1 VTLVRH
7 AKTTI
12 LLIGEGAC
20 DCAFLNH
27 LKRLYVPRGSG
38 VAVTVRDAHGKG
50 PGNVVDCAVGQ
61 SRDAAF
67 DIKAALLD
75 TDLEWLPK
83 TLALAR
89 KHRIHLV
96 SASPCLEGLLLEI
109 LERQALETNQAC
121 KQRLHPLLSGR
132 PTQVESYGGL
142 FSRELLERRRA
153 DVRSLADLL
162 DILAGRRPKP

>member
-1 VTLVRH
+1 MALARY

-20 DCAFLNH
+20 DCAFLTH
-27 LKRLYVPRGSG
+27 LKRLYAPRGSG

-50 PGNVVDCAVGQ
+50 PGNVVDCAVGH
-61 SRDAAF
+61 SRNAAF

-83 TLALAR
+83 TRALAR

-96 SASPCLEGLLLEI
+96 PSSPCL
-109 LERQALETNQAC
+109 
-121 KQRLHPLLSGR
+121 S
-132 PTQVESYGGL
+132 
-142 FSRELLERRRA
+142 
-153 DVRSLADLL
+153 
-162 DILAGRRPKP
+162 